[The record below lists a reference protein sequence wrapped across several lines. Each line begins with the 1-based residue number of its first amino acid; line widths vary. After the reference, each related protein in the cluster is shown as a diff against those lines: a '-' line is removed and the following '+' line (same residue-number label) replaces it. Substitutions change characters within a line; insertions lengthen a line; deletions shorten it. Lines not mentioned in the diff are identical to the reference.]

1 MEQKFIRLNI
11 QEGQYQYINPVFIT
25 SVLKVKDKCAVCT
38 MDGRVVHPEESVE
51 DVMKKIREVGRFTW
65 EVTGPR

>member
-25 SVLKVKDKCAVCT
+25 SVLKVKDKCAVYT
-38 MDGRVVHPEESVE
+38 MDGRVAHPEESVE
-51 DVMKKIREVGRFTW
+51 DVMKKIREAGRFTG